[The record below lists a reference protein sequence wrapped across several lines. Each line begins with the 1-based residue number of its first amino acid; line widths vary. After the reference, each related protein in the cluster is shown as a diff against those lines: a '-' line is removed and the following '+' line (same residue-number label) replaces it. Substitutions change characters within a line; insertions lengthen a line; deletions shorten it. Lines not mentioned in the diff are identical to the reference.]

1 MSLTRGDV
9 IADTPLTH
17 GPLTW
22 AEEQWV
28 EENFSRISEKL
39 QADKK
44 YLLRTLMFMWKQLTF
59 NHKEDLQN
67 VSQ

>member
-28 EENFSRISEKL
+28 EENFQRISERL
-39 QADKK
+39 QASHADVH
-44 YLLRTLMFMWKQLTF
+44 LEAADVQ
-59 NHKEDLQN
+59 
-67 VSQ
+67 S